1 MNKNDLDTFWGN
13 VEYYRIALK
22 MKKKDV
28 YPAERFGKNMTI
40 LNAAKIADN
49 LGIELWRLFEDV
61 TESEE

>member
-1 MNKNDLDTFWGN
+1 MNKDALSTFWNN

-22 MKKKDV
+22 MCKKDV
-28 YPAERFGKNMTI
+28 YPADRFGKNMTI

-49 LGIELWRLFEDV
+49 LGIELWQLFEDV